1 METSQQFLITLANQ
15 ECLTGSLNSLSL
27 LETLRSLS
35 PEEASSKDTYEGYTA
50 WGMALH
56 VLYYKHLV
64 AVELGA
70 KVPSYTYEKKDYPEL
85 PSIPSREAW
94 DKLVGEIEQ
103 THRSFIAALEKAEP
117 ELLAAPYESWEM
129 PLGEAI
135 GWIISHD
142 TYHNAQIRNMGLASL
157 REPIE

>member
-1 METSQQFLITLANQ
+1 MEISQHLLATLSNQ
-15 ECLTGSLNSLSL
+15 ECLTGSLNNVSL

-35 PEEASSKDTYEGYTA
+35 PEEAASKDTYEGYTA

-70 KVPSYTYEKKDYPEL
+70 EVPPYEYEKTDYPEL
-85 PSIPSREAW
+85 TSSPSQAGWE
-94 DKLVGEIEQ
+94 KLVEEIEQ
-103 THRSFIAALEKAEP
+103 THRGLIVALEKAKP
-117 ELLAAPYESWEM
+117 ERLADSYEAWEM

-142 TYHNAQIRNMGLASL
+142 TYHNAQIRNMGLLSL
-157 REPIE
+157 REPI